1 MRWKEI
7 KEDADHGFVPAVL
20 EQELDRGHAEAL
32 RGPNFPVSVLLADID
47 AVLAEMANEESS
59 DHGGMGATNTET
71 DQEADKR
78 ISKEGPSRSNPQSQS
93 RYRAGRSGG

>member
-1 MRWKEI
+1 MRWEEI
-7 KEDADHGFVPAVL
+7 KEDAAGHGSVPVDL

-59 DHGGMGATNTET
+59 NHGGLGSTDTET

-78 ISKEGPSRSNPQSQS
+78 VSKEGPSRSHPES
-93 RYRAGRSGG
+93 